1 MLHEGCV
8 IGVIEDDPIMG
19 ESLQQRLTLEGMDVV
34 WLKSGAEALDYLK
47 DNRPDL
53 IVCDIRLP
61 DTSGED
67 LFAELQKKGV
77 FPPFLFITA
86 YGDISQAVRL
96 VKAGAGD
103 YLTKP
108 FEMDTFL
115 GHVDELL
122 SRHGRADGEAA
133 LGVSQEMRAVEQL
146 IRRTA
151 NLTCP
156 VLFTGE
162 TGVGKEVCATYMHRV
177 SQAAKEPFMAV
188 NCSAIP
194 ADLIESEIF
203 GHERGAFTGASKQHR
218 GYVERAKE
226 GVLFLDEIGE
236 LQLALQ
242 AKLLRLIEARR
253 FFRVGGE
260 TPLTFGARP
269 VCASNVDLD
278 TAAKEGAFRQDL
290 LFRINVVHIEVPPLR
305 TRPEDIPSLL
315 STFVDE
321 FSAALGKPIRG
332 VSSFAEVLALGHEWP
347 GNVRELRNRV
357 ERAVA
362 LANDEWLMPADLFP
376 DFPRVCDGGDQS
388 GLAPLAKVRDAAERH
403 QIERALHETEGQIA
417 KAASLLGI
425 SRTTMWEKMRR
436 LDIAA
441 ALST

>member
-1 MLHEGCV
+1 MLHEGSV

-19 ESLQQRLTLEGMDVV
+19 ESLQQRLTLEGMEAV
-34 WLKSGAEALDYLK
+34 WLKSGEEALDYLK

-67 LFAELQKKGV
+67 IFAELQREGI
-77 FPPFLFITA
+77 FSPFLFITA
-86 YGDISQAVRL
+86 YGDIGQAVRL
-96 VKAGAGD
+96 VKAGAGN

-108 FEMDTFL
+108 FEMDSFL
-115 GHVDELL
+115 GQVDELL
-122 SRHGRADGEAA
+122 SRHGRAEGEAA
-133 LGVSQEMRAVEQL
+133 LGVSKEMRAVEQL

-162 TGVGKEVCATYMHRV
+162 TGVGKEVCATHMHRI
-177 SQAAKEPFMAV
+177 SQSAKEPFMAV

-203 GHERGAFTGASKQHR
+203 GHERGAFTGATKQHR

-269 VCASNVDLD
+269 VCASNVDLEK
-278 TAAKEGAFRQDL
+278 AVKEGAFRQDL
-290 LFRINVVHIEVPPLR
+290 LFRINVVQIEVPPLR
-305 TRPEDIPSLL
+305 SRLEDIPSLL
-315 STFVDE
+315 AAFVDE
-321 FSAALGKPIRG
+321 FSETLGKPIYG
-332 VSSFAEVLALGHEWP
+332 VSSFAEILALGHDWP

-357 ERAVA
+357 ERGVA

-376 DFPRVCDGGDQS
+376 DFPQLVDSGDQS
-388 GLAPLAKVRDAAERH
+388 GLQPLSKVRDAAERH
-403 QIERALHETEGQIA
+403 QIERALLETEGQIA

-436 LDIAA
+436 LEIAG
-441 ALST
+441 ALPN